1 MRGTDWVIDGVIK
14 GDHRSIARAISIIEN
29 GEMDTRLKLMEN
41 LFENGGTAQVV
52 GVTGPPGIGKST
64 TIGNIASIMSE
75 NGNKVA
81 VIAIDASSPFSGGS
95 LLGNRIRMQEK
106 LSEKNIYMR
115 SLANRGSKG
124 GLSRSAIGAVAVL
137 DAAGFD
143 TIIMETVGAGQA
155 DIDVMEMADTICLI
169 LAPGLGDE
177 IQAIKAG
184 IMEIADI
191 YAVNKMDREG
201 SYFALKDIE
210 DLLSIEKKGD
220 YQKRVYGITNTDQK
234 TYVPLI
240 EEIMKHRSYLE
251 KNELL
256 GSKRTKTA
264 VKWYLEEEID
274 QLVVKPF
281 LERMADQNRYNV
293 FSMLS
298 KFQEDLRELM
308 ENVTS
313 QK

>member
-1 MRGTDWVIDGVIK
+1 MMGTKLVMDGVIK

-29 GEMDTRLKLMEN
+29 GEMDTRLKMMES
-41 LFENGGTAQVV
+41 LFEKGGMAQVV
-52 GVTGPPGIGKST
+52 GITGPPGIGKST

-106 LSEKNIYMR
+106 LTEKNIYMR

-155 DIDVMEMADTICLI
+155 DLDVMEMADTICLI

-210 DLLSIEKKGD
+210 DLLSIERKGD
-220 YQKRVYGITNTDQK
+220 YQKRVFGITNTDQK
-234 TYVPLI
+234 TYLPLI
-240 EEIMKHRSYLE
+240 EEIRRHRSYLE
-251 KNELL
+251 EKKLL
-256 GSKRTKTA
+256 GSKRRRTA
-264 VKWYLEEEID
+264 VKWYLEEEIE
-274 QLVVKPF
+274 QLVVRPF
-281 LERMADQNRYNV
+281 LERMNDQSRDNV
-293 FSMLS
+293 FSLLS
-298 KFQEDLRELM
+298 RFQEDLRELT